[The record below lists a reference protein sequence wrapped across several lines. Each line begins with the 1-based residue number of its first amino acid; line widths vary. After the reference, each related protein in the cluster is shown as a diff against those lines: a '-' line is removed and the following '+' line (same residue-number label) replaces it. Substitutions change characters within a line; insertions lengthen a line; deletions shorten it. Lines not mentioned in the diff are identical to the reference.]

1 MLYFIPIIAAKAPLS
16 IKINWLDPSSGSV
29 SNINIFAYK
38 LNDSNVTKN
47 KRGKIAT
54 DKGKFFFWDSFNF
67 FFYKFKQKYLS
78 MLYEYTYLTK
88 SLFNFARWKRI

>member
-16 IKINWLDPSSGSV
+16 IKINCLDPASGSA
-29 SNINIFAYK
+29 SYINIFAYK

-54 DKGKFFFWDSFNF
+54 DKGKFFFLDSFKTF
-67 FFYKFKQKYLS
+67 FLTSLEQKYLS
-78 MLYEYTYLTK
+78 MLYEYSYLTK
-88 SLFNFARWKRI
+88 SLFNFA